1 MVKKIGYL
9 GLDNAGKTSIITA
22 ITKRFGFEEEVSKLM
37 PTRKIA
43 RDAFRFL
50 GVEFIRMDF
59 GGQSQYREEYL
70 KYPSK
75 YISGTD
81 LIYYVI
87 DAQDFSRY
95 VESIDYLD
103 EILLYLKE
111 EREYPP
117 ICVLFHK
124 FDPQI
129 TKDKEINRRIL
140 TLKQALTRYSH
151 DYTIFFFE
159 TSIYDI
165 KSIMDA
171 FSSGLSLLFDK
182 IEMISQLFTEISKN
196 YAALL
201 IALFDAKGITI
212 GEFYRPHLHLRE
224 KIRIYDKY
232 LEVQKK
238 IMTENRTL
246 LEFSDKFDN
255 GDRYSGV
262 VEVLNFS
269 NLDFYLL
276 FIIEENIEDLEETVQ
291 ILDKIEAAKPQM
303 ENLILQL
310 IQ

>member
-1 MVKKIGYL
+1 
-9 GLDNAGKTSIITA
+9 TA
-22 ITKRFGFEEEVSKLM
+22 ITKRFGFEEEISKLM

-50 GVEFIRMDF
+50 GVEFIRLDF

-81 LIYYVI
+81 LIYYIV
-87 DAQDFSRY
+87 DAQDVNRY
-95 VESIDYLD
+95 VEAIDYLD

-117 ICVLFHK
+117 ICILFHK

-129 TKDKEINRRIL
+129 TKNKELNKRIL

-196 YAALL
+196 YDALL

-212 GEFYRPHLHLRE
+212 GEYYRPHLHLNE

-232 LEVQKK
+232 LDVQKK
-238 IMTENRTL
+238 IMAENRTL
-246 LEFSDKFDN
+246 MEFSDKFDN

-276 FIIEENIEDLEETVQ
+276 FIIEENEEDLEETVQ
-291 ILDKIEAAKPQM
+291 ILDKIEAAKPEM

>member
-1 MVKKIGYL
+1 
-9 GLDNAGKTSIITA
+9 
-22 ITKRFGFEEEVSKLM
+22 M

-50 GVEFIRMDF
+50 GVEFIRLDF

-81 LIYYVI
+81 LIYYII
-87 DAQDFSRY
+87 DAQDVDRY
-95 VESIDYLD
+95 VEAIDYLD
-103 EILLYLKE
+103 EILIYLKE

-129 TKDKEINRRIL
+129 TKNKELNKRIL

-171 FSSGLSLLFDK
+171 FSSGLSLLFDR

-196 YAALL
+196 YDALL

-212 GEFYRPHLHLRE
+212 GEYYRPHLHLNE

-232 LEVQKK
+232 LDVQKK
-238 IMTENRTL
+238 IMVENRTL
-246 LEFSDKFDN
+246 MEFSDKFDN

-276 FIIEENIEDLEETVQ
+276 FIIEENEEDLEETVQ
-291 ILDKIEAAKPQM
+291 ILDKIEAAKPEM

>member
-1 MVKKIGYL
+1 M
-9 GLDNAGKTSIITA
+9 GLDEAGKTSIITA
-22 ITKRFGFEEEVSKLM
+22 ITRKFGFEEEVFKLM
-37 PTRKIA
+37 PTRRIV
-43 RDAFRFL
+43 RDAFKFL

-70 KYPSK
+70 KNPSK

-87 DAQDFSRY
+87 DAQNFDRY

-117 ICVLFHK
+117 ICILFHK

-129 TKDKEINRRIL
+129 IKDKLINQRIL

-171 FSSGLSLLFDK
+171 FSSGLSLLFDN
-182 IEMISQLFTEISKN
+182 IQMISQLFTEISKN
-196 YAALL
+196 YNAIL

-212 GEFYRPHLHLRE
+212 GEYYRPHLHLRE
-224 KIRIYDKY
+224 KMRIYDKY

-238 IMTENRTL
+238 IISENRTL
-246 LEFSDKFDN
+246 LEFSDKFDD
-255 GDRYSGV
+255 GDRYSGI

-276 FIIEENIEDLEETVQ
+276 FIVEENAKDLGKTVQ